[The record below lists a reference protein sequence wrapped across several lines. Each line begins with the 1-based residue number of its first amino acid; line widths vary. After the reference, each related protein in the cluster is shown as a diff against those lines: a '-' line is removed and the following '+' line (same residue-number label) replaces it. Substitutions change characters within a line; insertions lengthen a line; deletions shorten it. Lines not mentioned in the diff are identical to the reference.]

1 MNHATSLARLAPYV
15 PSAVLRKLAR
25 GGDGALAPVERVR
38 GAVLLLDIAG
48 FTPIVVTLSS
58 LGPRGIDALQ
68 RLLTACYT
76 EMIEVVQ
83 EWGGDVYQFAGDSIL
98 TLFET
103 APGEPDE
110 QVVRRA
116 VACGL
121 GIQRRMARFSNI
133 EVQGY
138 RFSVSARIGLGH
150 GDCHRLLLGS
160 AEQWR
165 HPALVGGP
173 LERAVAAEKRATV
186 GEVVAGPEVWSLLG
200 GEWAGSE
207 VREGFFRLESV
218 REPRDWRPAHEQ
230 PRAPEE
236 ARLWAEACARLINP
250 TLLKKVASEH
260 QDFTADFRDITAF
273 FLRFTLRESAAPPST
288 LADQLDRLYTLV
300 QSEAATHGGVL
311 LMTDFTDKGHVL
323 YVLFGAPTAQPNK
336 EVLACRLACRL
347 LREKEALPFV
357 DLMQVGIATGP
368 GYCGD
373 LGSPARKGYSTLGE
387 AVNLAA
393 RLMTFGRDTAIYVDA
408 NTERRLQQGFI
419 TSLYENVTLKGVARP
434 VPIYRIQSE
443 ARQVGSALVRSR
455 GQIVGRQ
462 VELERL
468 RQAVR
473 ASVEG
478 AGQVCLVSG
487 EAGIGKSRITS
498 ALVEE
503 AEALGART
511 LYGVCYSYEM
521 FTPFFP
527 WKEVLVQLFGVV
539 EGEAREAVLEKLYGG
554 LETLEDG
561 GFEWVAVLAGI
572 LGLQVEEDA
581 RTRAMDARRKNQR
594 VFQIIFRLLER
605 QSRLAPLLLVFEDL
619 HWADKISLDLLE
631 YVATRLEPLRVTLL
645 ANTRPGEALRG
656 LLALPNF
663 HLLELTSLGDED
675 TRALLRM
682 HLRLEPPNLTLEEL
696 LLSKVQG
703 NPFFIESIVQ
713 GLLEQGHL
721 AMGADGRMTLQR
733 SLQSL
738 RLPDSIQ
745 DVVLS
750 RIDRLPELE
759 QMVVKVASVI
769 GRVFTLEAVRALLP
783 GSLQPERVRAA
794 LASLNGLGLT
804 VLEVEEPPTC
814 LFKHIVIRDVAYN
827 TLLVGAR
834 EELHRKLAR
843 YLEAR
848 AGSSRAG
855 SAGILAFHYL
865 AGNDDLKGLEYTLLA
880 ARSAKAQYANAD
892 AVHHYNR
899 ALEVLSTTRALP
911 EREHLPLIRRVMREL
926 AETLLQEG
934 SYQDALH
941 MFEQCLAEDTSHEEQ
956 AMVRVGMGRAY
967 QEKGESARA
976 IAELERALRLMG
988 RSAPRTLVGVVV
1000 RTAGRLV
1007 IFLLSQLFPAI
1018 WRPVPAEQRPTYL
1031 KQLSTLI
1038 SLARIYYFVDLP
1050 KMAWATLVAYGMAE
1064 RSRSDYGR
1072 SVASC
1077 YILTLYFGAGLLQRS
1092 EPFSQRALEYA
1103 QRAQDPVAEGVAL
1116 SRTAIYFLFRNEL
1129 PRSLELMQQSISTL
1143 QQVGERW
1150 EVQLCLM
1157 ILATGRF
1164 LSSQF
1169 EEAERTYVRMGA
1181 LGQELNALMHQGWAH
1196 AWAPLCRYLLGRG
1209 EVGALREEMERG
1221 WRISKEVNDLA
1232 NQCAA
1237 LNHLAIVAVREG
1249 GREEAA
1255 QAAVRAFDTVWRYQ
1269 VLVPFLQV
1277 GLVDSAEAALY
1288 ALEQGATS
1296 VPRRRLLRVAR
1307 LASAKA
1313 RLLGRIYPY
1322 LRGPAL
1328 RVTARL
1334 RLLTSGQAEAEPLF
1348 LQAIACLEGTPN
1360 QWELGVACY
1369 DAAVAL
1375 PHRRAQLLARAHQ
1388 LFHAVGAL
1396 AELRRV
1402 RLLEQS
1408 GPAPQP
1414 LPAHPPAAEA
1424 RMALR

>member
-38 GAVLLLDIAG
+38 GSVLLLDIAG
-48 FTPIVVTLSS
+48 FTPIVSTLTS
-58 LGPRGIDALQ
+58 LGPRGIDTLQ

-83 EWGGDVYQFAGDSIL
+83 AWGGDVYQFAGDSIL

-103 APGEPDE
+103 TPGEPDE

-165 HPALVGGP
+165 HPALVGVP
-173 LERAVAAEKRATV
+173 LERAVMAEKRATV
-186 GEVVAGPEVWSLLG
+186 GEVVAGPEVWSQLG

-218 REPRDWRPAHEQ
+218 REPKGWRPVREQ
-230 PRAPEE
+230 PRGPEE

-260 QDFTADFRDITAF
+260 QDFTADSRDITAF
-273 FLRFTLRESAAPPST
+273 FLRFTLREPGAAPSV
-288 LADQLDRLYTLV
+288 LVDQLDRLYTLV

-357 DLMQVGIATGP
+357 DLMQMGIATGP
-368 GYCGD
+368 AYCGD

-387 AVNLAA
+387 AVNMAA

-408 NTERRLQQGFI
+408 NTERRLQQGFV
-419 TSLYENVTLKGVARP
+419 TSLYENATLKGVARP

-443 ARQVGSALVRSR
+443 ARQVGSTLVRSR

-462 VELERL
+462 AELERL

-503 AEALGART
+503 AEALGARA

-539 EGEAREAVLEKLYGG
+539 EGEAREAVLEKLYSG

-594 VFQIIFRLLER
+594 VFQIVFRLLER
-605 QSRLAPLLLVFEDL
+605 QAREAPVLLVFEDL
-619 HWADKISLDLLE
+619 HWADNISLDLLE
-631 YVATRLEPLRVTLL
+631 YVATRLAPLRVTLL

-656 LLALPNF
+656 LAGLPNF

-675 TRALLRM
+675 SRALLRM
-682 HLRLEPPNLTLEEL
+682 HLRLDPPNLTLEEL

-713 GLLEQGHL
+713 GLVEQGQL
-721 AMGADGRMTLQR
+721 AMGADGRMALQR
-733 SLQSL
+733 SLQSI

-769 GRVFTLEAVRALLP
+769 GRIFTLEAVRALLP
-783 GSLQPERVRAA
+783 SSVEPGRMRAA
-794 LASLNGLGLT
+794 LASLTSLGLT
-804 VLEVEEPPTC
+804 LLEMEEPFTC

-843 YLEAR
+843 YLEAK
-848 AGSSRAG
+848 AGGNKAG
-855 SAGILAFHYL
+855 SAGIIAFHYL

-880 ARSAKAQYANAD
+880 ARNAKAQYANED

-899 ALEVLSTTRALP
+899 ALEVLSTTQALP
-911 EREHLPLIRRVMREL
+911 EQEHLPLIRQVMREL

-934 SYQDALH
+934 NYQDALH
-941 MFEQCLAEDTSHEEQ
+941 MFEQCLAEDNSREEQ
-956 AMVRVGMGRAY
+956 ALVRVGMGRAY

-976 IAELERALRLMG
+976 IAELERALKLMG
-988 RSAPRTLVGVVV
+988 RSAPRSRVELVL
-1000 RTAGRLV
+1000 RIAGRLGLY
-1007 IFLLSQLFPAI
+1007 LLGRAWPWV
-1018 WRPVPAEQRPTYL
+1018 WRPIRPDRLSLYL
-1031 KQLSTLI
+1031 KQLTTLI
-1038 SLARIYYFVDLP
+1038 SLIKIYYFVDIQ
-1050 KMAWATLVAYGMAE
+1050 KMAWATLVVYGMAE

-1072 SVASC
+1072 SLASG
-1077 YILTLYFGAGLLQRS
+1077 YTATLYFGAGLLGGS
-1092 EPFSQRALEYA
+1092 EPFAQRALEHA
-1103 QRAQDPVAEGVAL
+1103 QRAQDPVAEGLSL
-1116 SRTAIYFLFRNEL
+1116 SRLAICCLFRNEL
-1129 PRSLELMQQSISTL
+1129 PRSLELMQQSVSVL

-1150 EVQLCLM
+1150 EMQLCLM

-1169 EEAERTYVRMGA
+1169 AEAERTYAQMGA
-1181 LGQELNALMHQGWAH
+1181 LGKELNALMHQGWAH
-1196 AWAPLCRYLLGRG
+1196 AWGPLCRYLLGRG
-1209 EVGALREEMERG
+1209 ELAELKEEMEKG

-1296 VPRRRLLRVAR
+1296 VPRRRLLRIAR
-1307 LASAKA
+1307 LASLKA

-1334 RLLTSGQAEAEPLF
+1334 RQLTRGQAEAEPLF
-1348 LQAIACLEGTPN
+1348 LQAIECLQGTPN
-1360 QWELGVACY
+1360 RWELGVACY

-1375 PHRRAQLLARAHQ
+1375 PHRRAELLARARQ
-1388 LFHAVGAL
+1388 VFHSVGAQ

-1402 RLLEQS
+1402 QRLEEAE
-1408 GPAPQP
+1408 PAPRP
-1414 LPAHPPAAEA
+1414 VPARSPTAEA
-1424 RMALR
+1424 GMALR